1 MNQINEQQSAQQK
14 DAVLQASLDFI
25 STLTGMT
32 PPPIEVAP
40 PEVFAPFK
48 AFADRVCAIFS
59 QPLAPISGLSC
70 ACVFQGDEC
79 VEQCKLHAAWEET
92 LHDQAEE
99 LKHLRAAVAKA
110 GGAAPSPA
118 WCASVDAELA
128 DTADADA
135 QPVVPELLTD
145 AVVRRGWQ
153 HTFSTE
159 NPFCPCDLK
168 SFTKA
173 VRWAEMKM
181 LTDLKTQHASDSK
194 ELRRLC
200 QERDDLRRANSLH
213 KVNTAALE
221 SSVGH
226 LSTLVDE
233 LRRLLG
239 AAMQTMTELHGS
251 AAPDES
257 TADIDARIPG
267 AAFAKFV
274 NDHAQL
280 LFEIKNGCAAAPTP
294 TLPAAAVAEGAQLD
308 GDSLEQGE

>member
-1 MNQINEQQSAQQK
+1 MSTTAQTH
-14 DAVLQASLDFI
+14 AARA
-25 STLTGMT
+25 M
-32 PPPIEVAP
+32 AY
-40 PEVFAPFK
+40 
-48 AFADRVCAIFS
+48 AFARNVASMQAAYIEWTRGDGADHGM
-59 QPLAPISGLSC
+59 AWISNTLCGPGLLPDAGSATAQEFFDC
-70 ACVFQGDEC
+70 EM
-79 VEQCKLHAAWEET
+79 EKLDKLYPDVTMNPA
-92 LHDQAEE
+92 L
-99 LKHLRAAVAKA
+99 
-110 GGAAPSPA
+110 PSPA

-128 DTADADA
+128 ATADADA

-233 LRRLLG
+233 LRRLLSS
-239 AAMQTMTELHGS
+239 AMQTMSELHGS

-274 NDHAQL
+274 NEHAQL
-280 LFEIKNGCAAAPTP
+280 LFEIKNGCAAAPAP
-294 TLPAAAVAEGAQLD
+294 TLPATAVAEGAQLD
-308 GDSLEQGE
+308 GASLEQGA

>member
-1 MNQINEQQSAQQK
+1 MNTTREQQSAQQK
-14 DAVLQASLDFI
+14 DAVLQASIDFI

-59 QPLAPISGLSC
+59 Q
-70 ACVFQGDEC
+70 
-79 VEQCKLHAAWEET
+79 
-92 LHDQAEE
+92 
-99 LKHLRAAVAKA
+99 HL
-110 GGAAPSPA
+110 PSPA
-118 WCASVDAELA
+118 WCASIDKELA
-128 DTADADA
+128 ATVEADAK
-135 QPVVPELLTD
+135 PVVPELLTD

-233 LRRLLG
+233 LRRLLSS
-239 AAMQTMTELHGS
+239 AMQTMSELHGS

-274 NDHAQL
+274 NEHAQL
-280 LFEIKNGCAAAPTP
+280 LFEIKNGCAAAPVFIF
-294 TLPAAAVAEGAQLD
+294 PATAVAEGAQLN
-308 GDSLEQGE
+308 GESLEQAS